1 MRDAR
6 KPWFYI
12 GYSGVRRG
20 ATEGYEPD
28 KLRTFNLAAPGSS
41 PGRLTIISMTY
52 EALRSVSIA
61 LNRTLTG
68 RQAQKPPLR

>member
-1 MRDAR
+1 
-6 KPWFYI
+6 
-12 GYSGVRRG
+12 
-20 ATEGYEPD
+20 
-28 KLRTFNLAAPGSS
+28 
-41 PGRLTIISMTY
+41 MTY